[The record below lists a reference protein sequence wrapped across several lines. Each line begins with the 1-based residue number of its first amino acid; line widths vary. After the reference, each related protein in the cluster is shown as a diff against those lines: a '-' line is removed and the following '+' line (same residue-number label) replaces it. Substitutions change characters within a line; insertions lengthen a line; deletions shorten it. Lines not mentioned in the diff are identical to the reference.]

1 MVRYLINL
9 GHKSLETKEIT
20 LYLFSSGL
28 TLVVGKSF
36 LVNLWMF
43 CVYEEVMLL
52 TTCQRIKGK

>member
-9 GHKSLETKEIT
+9 DHKSLETKEIT
-20 LYLFSSGL
+20 LYLFSSEL

-43 CVYEEVMLL
+43 CVYDEVVLL
-52 TTCQRIKGK
+52 ATCPRIKGK